1 MAAFPKAL
9 TNRSLERGILPSAMR
24 AVFRVLGLGLLA
36 LNCVPAT
43 GCSRDSPRAEPSIQ
57 LTIIPPAAVGG
68 SERVAPIGGRAAG
81 IRPDQRIVIYTKSGV
96 WWIQPTTAQPF
107 TTVGPD
113 GTWQNTIHLGVEYA
127 ALLVDDGYR
136 PANTRDALP
145 PIGNGVVAM
154 ATVNGTGNFEA
165 RASKVLTFSGYEWD
179 VRSIPSD
186 RGGPNDYDPDNAW
199 TDAEGRLHLRLSKR
213 DGRWTSAE
221 VILRRGLGHGT
232 YSFTVGEVSGLD
244 PSAALGL
251 LTWDT
256 EGVEQNHREM
266 DVEISRWG
274 DPRIP
279 NAQYVVQPFYVPAN
293 VARFAVPPGTLT
305 HSFQWE
311 PGRVVFK
318 TVRGA
323 IPTGGAP
330 VARHEFTSGVPTP
343 GGEHV
348 RICLYYFRYAPA
360 PPQKDVE
367 VVIERFLYVP

>member
-1 MAAFPKAL
+1 
-9 TNRSLERGILPSAMR
+9 MR
-24 AVFRVLGLGLLA
+24 VVFRVLLPALLGLS
-36 LNCVPAT
+36 CIPVT
-43 GCSRDSPRAEPSIQ
+43 GCSRESSRDEPSVQ
-57 LTIIPPAAVGG
+57 FTTIPPAAVGG
-68 SERVAPIGGRAAG
+68 SERLAPIGGRATG
-81 IRPDQRIVIYTKSGV
+81 IRPGQRIVIYTKSGV
-96 WWIQPTTAQPF
+96 WWVQPLTSEPF
-107 TTVGPD
+107 TIVGPD
-113 GTWQNTIHLGVEYA
+113 GTWENTIHLGVEYA

-145 PIGNGVVAM
+145 PLGGGVIAIASVK
-154 ATVNGTGNFEA
+154 GTGDLQT

-199 TDAEGRLHLRLSKR
+199 TDAEGLLHLKLAKR

-221 VILRRGLGHGT
+221 VILKRGLGHGT
-232 YSFTVGEVSGLD
+232 YSFTVRDVSGLD

-256 EGVEQNHREM
+256 EGVEQNHREL

-274 DPRIP
+274 DLRIP
-279 NAQYVVQPFYVPAN
+279 NAQYVVQPFYVAAN
-293 VARFAVPPGTLT
+293 VARFTAPPGTLT
-305 HSFQWE
+305 HSFRWE
-311 PGRVVFK
+311 PGRVLFR

-323 IPTGGAP
+323 RATEGAQ
-330 VARHEFTSGVPTP
+330 VAGHEFTSGIPTP
-343 GGEHV
+343 GGERV
-348 RICLYYFRYAPA
+348 RMNLYYFRYASA